1 VDDLF
6 LDVADLGRHDRST
19 VEAGLEPWNDPVPCE
34 IPISLLV
41 DTLGH
46 EKGTAEAVA
55 LAEPLSI
62 VQVTT
67 TSSPTY

>member
-1 VDDLF
+1 
-6 LDVADLGRHDRST
+6 